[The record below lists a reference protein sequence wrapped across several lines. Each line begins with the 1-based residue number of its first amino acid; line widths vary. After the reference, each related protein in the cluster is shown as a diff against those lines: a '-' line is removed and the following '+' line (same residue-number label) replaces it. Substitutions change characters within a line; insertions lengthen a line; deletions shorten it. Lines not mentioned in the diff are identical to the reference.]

1 MYNKGMTTFNHIEH
15 VIPKLER
22 VTSPDGSRL
31 YQTPSGRAYPSVTT
45 VTGLLSKAAIMA
57 WRKRVGEAEAN
68 RVSSQAAGRGTRVHS
83 LCEDFLSNKEV
94 LPDIFDQE
102 LWNKFKPLL
111 ERINN
116 IHALET
122 PLYSDHLQVAG
133 TVDCIAEF
141 DGTVSV
147 IDFKTSKR
155 IKSRDDIHG
164 YFMQCSAYAVAFEER
179 TGIPVSRLVIL
190 MAVDDENPLVFVEKR
205 DTWVSQFQKLRED
218 YRKWKNI

>member
-1 MYNKGMTTFNHIEH
+1 MTTFNHIEH